1 MPTEGL
7 SIEQPDSQHSVDQ
20 DEEVGLLSVTRQVRF
35 SQAIKLSLVL
45 HALVCL
51 LREFSLPDF
60 VLGLHDVASEARIT
74 IACGA
79 TLKSMQSSYE
89 VPLALAQLALHT
101 YLLFDCN
108 FRQLFWHQ
116 I

>member
-1 MPTEGL
+1 M
-7 SIEQPDSQHSVDQ
+7 
-20 DEEVGLLSVTRQVRF
+20 
-35 SQAIKLSLVL
+35 L

-51 LREFSLPDF
+51 LRGFSLPDF

-79 TLKSMQSSYE
+79 ILKSMQSSYE
-89 VPLALAQLALHT
+89 IPLALAQPTLHT
-101 YLLFDCN
+101 YLLFYCN

-116 I
+116 IRNIAFHPLQGYMQKDFRHLLILDQKV